1 MSRHK
6 LTLAHHGVLAF
17 VVLGAVLIG
26 ALCAR
31 PPAGQSQRTPA
42 GQKQAPDESPP
53 GHFLAGGER
62 SVPVLVEISATLKRI
77 AERLER
83 MEKFAQRLAESDR
96 KE

>member
-6 LTLAHHGVLAF
+6 LTLAHHGVSAL

-31 PPAGQSQRTPA
+31 PPAGQSARTPA
-42 GQKQAPDESPP
+42 AQRQASDPILP

-62 SVPVLVEISATLKRI
+62 SVPVLEEISATLKRI
-77 AERLER
+77 DERLQR
-83 MEKFAQRLAESDR
+83 LEKLAQKLAESDR